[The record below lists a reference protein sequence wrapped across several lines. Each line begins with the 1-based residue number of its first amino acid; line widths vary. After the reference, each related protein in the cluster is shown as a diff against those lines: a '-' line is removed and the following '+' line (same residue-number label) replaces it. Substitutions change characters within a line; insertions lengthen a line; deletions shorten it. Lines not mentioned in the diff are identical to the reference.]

1 MKRLDFMRKLS
12 VCAALVLL
20 AGMVASVPAH
30 AFQPRDARETDAVNV
45 RILQSEMM
53 VAALACDMRQ
63 NYNSM
68 ISHFK
73 QELVEHGRVLRRMFR
88 RDHGGG
94 AQKAL
99 DGFITQLA
107 NDASIRSSRARG
119 EFCVNADQMF
129 SALLSGE
136 RTLADTGL
144 RTVEDKVT
152 QSNQR

>member
-1 MKRLDFMRKLS
+1 MKPVDFMKKLS
-12 VCAALVLL
+12 VCVAPVLL
-20 AGMVASVPAH
+20 AGLVMSAPAH
-30 AFQPRDARETDAVNV
+30 AFQPRDALETDAVNV

-88 RDHGGG
+88 RDHGGS

-119 EFCVNADQMF
+119 EFCVNAGQVF
-129 SALLSGE
+129 TSLLSGE
-136 RTLADTGL
+136 RSLAETGL

-152 QSNQR
+152 QPEKR